1 MKLIKRK
8 ILKEHLISRSPDST
22 YGTVTASTISFNI
35 LLTQKTKD
43 IGIYSDV
50 NFVNESLLEEYA
62 NGTTPN
68 INNILVNNLITSGI
82 TFPFMTG
89 ATSTMVN
96 TGFISNLRIS
106 GSDLSSYTSE
116 TRTVTGITENKI
128 LDLRSYNIS
137 NPYIIGF
144 NVEQG
149 IYIDYTGGTVNGVS
163 QIFDLSLNNTGYTFD
178 ANNDINLGT
187 PNQNTGIIYK
197 NTQINGL
204 DTTTVRFNGQGF
216 NESNVVLSGIV
227 KEEYLFG
234 ITSKPEVYNDIFINR
249 TESSILDRHLRL
261 SEIDSIEHLSLYNG
275 GFYNI
280 IKE

>member
-50 NFVNESLLEEYA
+50 NFVNENLLEEYA
-62 NGTTPN
+62 NGITPN
-68 INNILVNNLITSGI
+68 SNNILVNNLITSGI

-89 ATSTMVN
+89 ATSTMIN

-116 TRTVTGITENKI
+116 TRTITGITENKI

-137 NPYIIGF
+137 NPYVIGF

-149 IYIDYTGGTVNGVS
+149 QYIDYTGGTINGVS
-163 QIFDLSLNNTGYTFD
+163 QIFDLSLNNSGYTFD

-187 PNQNTGIIYK
+187 ANQNTGIIYN
-197 NTQINGL
+197 NTKINGI
-204 DTTTVRFNGQGF
+204 DRTTVKWNGQGF
-216 NESNVVLSGIV
+216 NKSNVVLSGIV

-234 ITSKPEVYNDIFINR
+234 ITSKPEVYNDIFIDR

>member
-149 IYIDYTGGTVNGVS
+149 IYIDYTGGTFNGVS

-187 PNQNTGIIYK
+187 PNQNTGIIYN

>member
-96 TGFISNLRIS
+96 TGFISNLRI
-106 GSDLSSYTSE
+106 
-116 TRTVTGITENKI
+116 
-128 LDLRSYNIS
+128 
-137 NPYIIGF
+137 
-144 NVEQG
+144 
-149 IYIDYTGGTVNGVS
+149 
-163 QIFDLSLNNTGYTFD
+163 
-178 ANNDINLGT
+178 
-187 PNQNTGIIYK
+187 
-197 NTQINGL
+197 
-204 DTTTVRFNGQGF
+204 
-216 NESNVVLSGIV
+216 
-227 KEEYLFG
+227 
-234 ITSKPEVYNDIFINR
+234 
-249 TESSILDRHLRL
+249 
-261 SEIDSIEHLSLYNG
+261 
-275 GFYNI
+275 
-280 IKE
+280 

>member
-8 ILKEHLISRSPDST
+8 ILKEHLISRSPDFT

-43 IGIYSDV
+43 NGIYSDV

-96 TGFISNLRIS
+96 TGFTSNLRIS
-106 GSDLSSYTSE
+106 GTDLSSYTSE
-116 TRTVTGITENKI
+116 TRTITGITENKI

-137 NPYIIGF
+137 NPYVIGF

-149 IYIDYTGGTVNGVS
+149 QYIDYTGGTINGVS
-163 QIFDLSLNNTGYTFD
+163 QIFDLSLNNSGYTFD

-187 PNQNTGIIYK
+187 ANQNTGIIYN
-197 NTQINGL
+197 NTKINGL
-204 DTTTVRFNGQGF
+204 DKTTVKWNGQGF

-234 ITSKPEVYNDIFINR
+234 ITSKPEVFNDIFINR

-275 GFYNI
+275 GLYNI

>member
-35 LLTQKTKD
+35 LLTQKIKD
-43 IGIYSDV
+43 IGIYSDI
-50 NFVNESLLEEYA
+50 NFVNENLLEEYA

-68 INNILVNNLITSGI
+68 SNNILVNNLITSGI

-89 ATSTMVN
+89 ATSTMIN
-96 TGFISNLRIS
+96 TGFTSNLRIS

-116 TRTVTGITENKI
+116 TKTVTGITENKI
-128 LDLRSYNIS
+128 LDLRSYNIN
-137 NPYIIGF
+137 NPYVIGF
-144 NVEQG
+144 NVEQAQ
-149 IYIDYTGGTVNGVS
+149 YIDYTGGTINGVS
-163 QIFDLSLNNTGYTFD
+163 QIFDLTLNNSGYTFD

-187 PNQNTGIIYK
+187 ANQNTGIIYT
-197 NTQINGL
+197 NTIINGV
-204 DTTTVRFNGQGF
+204 DTTKVKWNGQGF
-216 NESNVVLSGIV
+216 NESNVILSGIV

-234 ITSKPEVYNDIFINR
+234 ITSKPEVYNDIFIDR
-249 TESSILDRHLRL
+249 TESSILDTHLRL
-261 SEIDSIEHLSLYNG
+261 SEIKSIEHLSLYNG
-275 GFYNI
+275 GFFNI

>member
-1 MKLIKRK
+1 MKVIKRK
-8 ILKEHLISRSPDST
+8 ILKEHLISRNPDST
-22 YGTVTASTISFNI
+22 YGTVTASTISFKI
-35 LLTQKTKD
+35 LFTQKIKD
-43 IGIYSDV
+43 IGLYSDV
-50 NFVNESLLEEYA
+50 DFVNENLLEEYS

-68 INNILVNNLITSGI
+68 TNNILVNKLVTSGL

-89 ATSTMVN
+89 ATSTMN
-96 TGFISNLRIS
+96 QSGFTGNLRIS

-128 LDLRSYNIS
+128 LDLRTYSNI
-137 NPYIIGF
+137 NPFIVGF
-144 NVEQG
+144 NVGQEQ
-149 IYIDYTGGTVNGVS
+149 YIDYTGGTINGVS
-163 QIFDLSLNNTGYTFD
+163 QIFDLSLNNSGYTFD

-187 PNQNTGIIYK
+187 SNQNTGIIYN
-197 NTQINGL
+197 NTQINGI
-204 DTTTVRFNGQGF
+204 DRTTVKWKGQGF

-234 ITSKPEVYNDIFINR
+234 ITSKPEVQSDIFIDR
-249 TESSILDRHLRL
+249 TTSSILDLHLRL
-261 SEIDSIEHLSLYNG
+261 SEIKSIEHLTLYNG

>member
-187 PNQNTGIIYK
+187 PNQNTGIIYN

>member
-68 INNILVNNLITSGI
+68 SNNILVNNLITSGI

-187 PNQNTGIIYK
+187 PNQNTGIIYN

-204 DTTTVRFNGQGF
+204 DTTIVRFNGQGF

-234 ITSKPEVYNDIFINR
+234 ITSKPEVYNDIFIDR

>member
-43 IGIYSDV
+43 NGIYSDV

-62 NGTTPN
+62 NGITPN
-68 INNILVNNLITSGI
+68 TNNILVSNLITSGI
-82 TFPFMTG
+82 IFPFMTG
-89 ATSTMVN
+89 ATSTMIN

-106 GSDLSSYTSE
+106 GSDLSSYTSQ
-116 TRTVTGITENKI
+116 TKTVTGITENKI

-149 IYIDYTGGTVNGVS
+149 QYIDYTGGTVNGVS

-178 ANNDINLGT
+178 ANNDINL
-187 PNQNTGIIYK
+187 
-197 NTQINGL
+197 
-204 DTTTVRFNGQGF
+204 
-216 NESNVVLSGIV
+216 V
-227 KEEYLFG
+227 K
-234 ITSKPEVYNDIFINR
+234 ITIF
-249 TESSILDRHLRL
+249 
-261 SEIDSIEHLSLYNG
+261 SLYLALLL
-275 GFYNI
+275 I
-280 IKE
+280 